1 MAEQI
6 ARYVHLRGHLPAKAE
21 EINRALAEIRAVDPV
36 KKYGLVAFE
45 T

>member
-1 MAEQI
+1 
-6 ARYVHLRGHLPAKAE
+6 LRGHLPPKID
-21 EINRALAEIRAVDPV
+21 EINRALAAIQALDPE